1 MKIIIKFSKTLV
13 IGFVFIVIIVLLV
26 LWFMDIY
33 RSQKEKLHSEAF
45 IFFTEAMQKEKKQRI
60 TVRKKYYDS
69 QKSLNDFS
77 EEEKNAW
84 FNKTILQ
91 TKIRTGMYWTVFS
104 IKYYWNIIFRLKQQY
119 AV

>member
-45 IFFTEAMQKEKKQRI
+45 IFFTEAMQK
-60 TVRKKYYDS
+60 
-69 QKSLNDFS
+69 
-77 EEEKNAW
+77 
-84 FNKTILQ
+84 
-91 TKIRTGMYWTVFS
+91 
-104 IKYYWNIIFRLKQQY
+104 
-119 AV
+119 